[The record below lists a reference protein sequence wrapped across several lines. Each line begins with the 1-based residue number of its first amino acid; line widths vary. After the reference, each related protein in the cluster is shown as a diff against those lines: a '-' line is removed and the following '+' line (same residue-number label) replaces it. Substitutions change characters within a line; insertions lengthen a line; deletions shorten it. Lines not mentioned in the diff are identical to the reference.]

1 MIRIQYRHGTPN
13 EVFVLPKLSPT
24 YRPFVPK
31 FPLSFIN
38 GPPKKV
44 IKEKV
49 IYDEDSLRLGFHALV
64 QWTYA

>member
-1 MIRIQYRHGTPN
+1 MTRIQYRYGTPN
-13 EVFVLPKLSPT
+13 KVVILPRLSPT
-24 YRPFVPK
+24 YGPSIPK

-49 IYDEDSLRLGFHALV
+49 IYDEDSLGLGSDALV
-64 QWTYA
+64 Q

>member
-1 MIRIQYRHGTPN
+1 MTRIQYGYGTPN
-13 EVFVLPKLSPT
+13 KVFILPRLSPT
-24 YRPFVPK
+24 YGPSIPK

-49 IYDEDSLRLGFHALV
+49 IYDEDSLGLGSDALV
-64 QWTYA
+64 Q

>member
-1 MIRIQYRHGTPN
+1 MTQIQYRYGTPN
-13 EVFVLPKLSPT
+13 EVFVLPRFSPT
-24 YRPFVPK
+24 YRPSVPK

-49 IYDEDSLRLGFHALV
+49 IYDKDSLWLGSEAFE